1 MNDKKRGG
9 KREHGR
15 RDRRVNMF
23 NPYLSLGLLE
33 MREVTAMKRRI
44 SNPHI
49 IFGIVSL
56 LVIVLIL
63 FAYEAYWSIDSD
75 PEDVD
80 DIITVALGMIVLWIP
95 FTIQALVKKR
105 KYDFFFDM
113 CFIIVYAIMF
123 VTAADLI

>member
-1 MNDKKRGG
+1 
-9 KREHGR
+9 
-15 RDRRVNMF
+15 
-23 NPYLSLGLLE
+23 
-33 MREVTAMKRRI
+33 MKRRI
-44 SNPHI
+44 SKPHI

-80 DIITVALGMIVLWIP
+80 DIITVALGMMVLWIP
-95 FTIQALVKKR
+95 FTIQSLVKKR
-105 KYDFFFDM
+105 MLEFFLD
-113 CFIIVYAIMF
+113 IGLTIVYAIMF